1 MGALLGVIISK
12 LLMRAYAIWNISSE
26 TGWSLG
32 DFLPLP
38 ELRRLI
44 LVCLVLCIA
53 AAASYPMFTS
63 DTWWFLTCAPLFC
76 LFYFPIAVGLKAR
89 ADSNYNSGQRVML
102 LTQSLPIGGLE
113 RMVFDLSCALDSD
126 GQWQPFVCVYDQ
138 DSNRIQEGLIPLLR
152 QRGIAVLLHRKPIGF
167 SFLTPFWIVGIIL
180 RYRISVIH
188 SHNLGPLIYGVLAK
202 LLLLGRVR
210 LMHTQHSLLHLSEN
224 PRYLVYERIFS
235 RFADRIALVAPE
247 MVANYQEWKIRSERL
262 EVIPNGIPVPQSP
275 TLSREQRLS
284 RRDELM
290 RILPDSLSQQALKAD
305 RAAIWILY
313 LARVHPVK
321 GQLHAIDVWESLA
334 PQDRSRCFM
343 LFVGP
348 EAHSG
353 ALHDL
358 KGRIAGS
365 KDNSRVFIVGST
377 HNPSQWLDSADIFL
391 SCSEFEGLPL
401 APLEAICRGVNAICS
416 DIPGHRFLKDHA
428 KLFNLQHP
436 EDAAAEIHR
445 AVNQLKDGDLRQI
458 SRAGFD
464 WVKTNYSVTQMMD
477 RYKEL
482 YGRV

>member
-1 MGALLGVIISK
+1 
-12 LLMRAYAIWNISSE
+12 
-26 TGWSLG
+26 
-32 DFLPLP
+32 
-38 ELRRLI
+38 
-44 LVCLVLCIA
+44 
-53 AAASYPMFTS
+53 
-63 DTWWFLTCAPLFC
+63 
-76 LFYFPIAVGLKAR
+76 
-89 ADSNYNSGQRVML
+89 
-102 LTQSLPIGGLE
+102 
-113 RMVFDLSCALDSD
+113 
-126 GQWQPFVCVYDQ
+126 
-138 DSNRIQEGLIPLLR
+138 
-152 QRGIAVLLHRKPIGF
+152 
-167 SFLTPFWIVGIIL
+167 
-180 RYRISVIH
+180 
-188 SHNLGPLIYGVLAK
+188 
-202 LLLLGRVR
+202 
-210 LMHTQHSLLHLSEN
+210 
-224 PRYLVYERIFS
+224 
-235 RFADRIALVAPE
+235 
-247 MVANYQEWKIRSERL
+247 
-262 EVIPNGIPVPQSP
+262 
-275 TLSREQRLS
+275 
-284 RRDELM
+284 M